1 MGDGYSHYP
10 NRVIINEYSDKEIV
24 DYVCKYFETISGGET
39 CTYKENLDDKTTI
52 YYKSGFAKGKNPIIT
67 QYKKYNLVKNKHIPK
82 EIFESSL
89 EYRLKV
95 LAGIIDTDGYVKS
108 KNVVGGMSFEIEMSR
123 KNLIEEIAMLARS
136 CGFRCKLSE
145 RTRGR
150 GYFNG
155 HFVNSQTEY
164 TVTIKGDIDRIPTL
178 IKRKQVLLRR
188 ISESTI
194 TKLDVEQA
202 GIGEY
207 VGITLE
213 YTGKKTDNL
222 FFLKD
227 FTIVHNCGSNPTM
240 RTS

>member
-10 NRVIINEYSDKEIV
+10 NRVIINEHSDKEII
-24 DYVCKYFETISGGET
+24 DYVCKYFESIPGGET
-39 CTYKENLDDKTTI
+39 CVYKEDINDKTTI
-52 YYKSGFAKGKNPIIT
+52 YYKSGFPKGKNPIIN

-82 EIFESSL
+82 EVFESSL

-95 LAGIIDTDGYVKS
+95 LAGIVDTDGYVKS
-108 KNVVGGMSFEIEMSR
+108 KNAIGGMSFEIEMSR
-123 KNLIEEIAMLARS
+123 KYLIDEITLLARS

-150 GYFNG
+150 GYFDG
-155 HFVNSQTEY
+155 HFVNSQTGY
-164 TVTIKGDIDRIPTL
+164 IVTIKGDVDRIPTL
-178 IKRKQVLLRR
+178 VRRKQVSMKR
-188 ISESTI
+188 ILEPTI
-194 TKLDVEQA
+194 TKLDVEPA

-207 VGITLE
+207 IGITLE